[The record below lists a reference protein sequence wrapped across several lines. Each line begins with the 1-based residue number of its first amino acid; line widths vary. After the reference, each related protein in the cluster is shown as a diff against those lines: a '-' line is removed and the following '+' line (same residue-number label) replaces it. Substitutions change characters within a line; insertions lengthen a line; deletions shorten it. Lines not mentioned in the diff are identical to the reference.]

1 MQKAQIELN
10 DDERKVLLT
19 LARSG
24 AMSPS
29 QVSAETWILPRDTLA
44 LLKTLADEDLVV
56 MRDDADS
63 ADGKLVAI
71 TAQARD
77 LLDVGSARTMKQM
90 RKMKR

>member
-29 QVSAETWILPRDTLA
+29 QVSADTWILPGDTLT

-56 MRDDADS
+56 MRDDPDT
-63 ADGKLVAI
+63 ADGKLVAL
-71 TAQARD
+71 TARARD
-77 LLDVGSARTMKQM
+77 LLDMGSARSMKQV
-90 RKMKR
+90 KMKR

>member
-1 MQKAQIELN
+1 MQKSQIELN

-29 QVSAETWILPRDTLA
+29 QVSADTWILPGDTLT

-56 MRDDADS
+56 MRDDPDT
-63 ADGKLVAI
+63 ADGKLVAL
-71 TAQARD
+71 TARARD
-77 LLDVGSARTMKQM
+77 LLDMGSARSMKQV
-90 RKMKR
+90 KMKR

>member
-1 MQKAQIELN
+1 MQKAQIQLN

-29 QVSAETWILPRDTLA
+29 QVSAETWILPGDTLA

-56 MRDDADS
+56 MRDDPDT
-63 ADGKLVAI
+63 ADGKLVAL
-71 TAQARD
+71 TARARD
-77 LLDVGSARTMKQM
+77 LLDMGSARAM
-90 RKMKR
+90 RQTKR